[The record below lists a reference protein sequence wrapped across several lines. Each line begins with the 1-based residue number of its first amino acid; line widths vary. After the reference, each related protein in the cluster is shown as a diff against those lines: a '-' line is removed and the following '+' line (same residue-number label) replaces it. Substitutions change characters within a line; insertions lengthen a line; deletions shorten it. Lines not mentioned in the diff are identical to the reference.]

1 MYKINRVNG
10 GESKCRKYGELTFG
24 RKQVVAV
31 PSLHPAVTYLLPSGA
46 LCRLRVCFSRRCF
59 FMSKFQRRKNSQTLL
74 RVTTSAMMIALS
86 IVFCRVLGFPTTGM
100 WRVEIGFLPILIVAI
115 LYGPVWSAVSY
126 GLADF
131 IGALIWT
138 GINPF
143 ILICK
148 IVFGLLMGLVFYR
161 KEKIGFPR
169 NVFFFLLVGF
179 VVDIVMMTPI
189 FVFMFGYTWD
199 SALIWRL
206 AAFSVNTPVR
216 IVLTVLTDKFLLPS
230 VYKYKKKN

>member
-1 MYKINRVNG
+1 
-10 GESKCRKYGELTFG
+10 
-24 RKQVVAV
+24 
-31 PSLHPAVTYLLPSGA
+31 
-46 LCRLRVCFSRRCF
+46 
-59 FMSKFQRRKNSQTLL
+59 MSKFQRRNNSKLL
-74 RVTTSAMMIALS
+74 LKITTSAMMVALS

-131 IGALIWT
+131 IGALIYT

-143 ILICK
+143 ILLCK
-148 IVFGLLMGLVFYR
+148 IVFGLLMGVVFHGR
-161 KEKIGFPR
+161 EKIGLPR
-169 NVFFFLLVGF
+169 NILFFLLVGF
-179 VVDIVMMTPI
+179 VVDIMMMTPI
-189 FVFMFGYTWD
+189 FVFMFGYTWKA
-199 SALIWRL
+199 ALIWRL

-230 VYKYKKKN
+230 VYKYTKKN

>member
-1 MYKINRVNG
+1 
-10 GESKCRKYGELTFG
+10 
-24 RKQVVAV
+24 
-31 PSLHPAVTYLLPSGA
+31 
-46 LCRLRVCFSRRCF
+46 
-59 FMSKFQRRKNSQTLL
+59 MSQFRRKNDSRPLL
-74 RVTTSAMMIALS
+74 KVTTSAMMVALS
-86 IVFCRVLGFPTTGM
+86 IVFCRVLGFPTSGM

-115 LYGPVWSAVSY
+115 LYGPAWSAVSY
-126 GLADF
+126 GLADL
-131 IGALIWT
+131 IGALLYT
-138 GINPF
+138 GVNPL

-148 IVFGLLMGLVFYR
+148 IVFGLLMGLVFHG

-169 NVFFFLLVGF
+169 NLLFFVFAGF

-216 IVLTVLTDKFLLPS
+216 IILTVLTDKFLLPS
-230 VYKYKKKN
+230 IYKYKRVK

>member
-1 MYKINRVNG
+1 
-10 GESKCRKYGELTFG
+10 
-24 RKQVVAV
+24 
-31 PSLHPAVTYLLPSGA
+31 
-46 LCRLRVCFSRRCF
+46 
-59 FMSKFQRRKNSQTLL
+59 MSKIQRKNNFQTLL
-74 RVTTSAMMIALS
+74 KITTSAMMIALS

-100 WRVEIGFLPILIVAI
+100 WRVEIGFLPILIIAI
-115 LYGPVWSAVSY
+115 LYGPAWSAVSY

-148 IVFGLLMGLVFYR
+148 IIFGLLMGLVFYR

-169 NVFFFLLVGF
+169 NLLFFLFVGF

-189 FVFMFGYTWD
+189 FVFMFGYTWK
-199 SALIWRL
+199 SAIIWRL

-216 IVLTVLTDKFLLPS
+216 IILTVLTDKFLLPS
-230 VYKYKKKN
+230 IYKQTRKNRI